1 MVSLLRKQWSIC
13 SGIWWSVCPGNGGQ
27 FKLESGGQFHR
38 FFQYNTQK
46 DLAAELIIKSK
57 IYNDSYKKMLMN
69 TFNKLYGKNPMMF
82 KRIIVGN
89 YTERNEIHKRPMSK
103 FTQDIARQLKLI

>member
-38 FFQYNTQK
+38 FFQ
-46 DLAAELIIKSK
+46 K
-57 IYNDSYKKMLMN
+57 ILKHGKILMI
-69 TFNKLYGKNPMMF
+69 FSGC
-82 KRIIVGN
+82 
-89 YTERNEIHKRPMSK
+89 
-103 FTQDIARQLKLI
+103 